1 MSDNKPIL
9 GYWKIR
15 GLAEGIRYQLAYSK
29 VDYKEDVYE
38 QGDGPEFSR
47 ASWMDVKFQ
56 QGLDFPNLPYLK
68 DGGFSI
74 TESGAIHRYCA
85 KKWCPELLHLD
96 DAEMYAKSEMLW
108 GVVADA
114 KMFVTMQCYIGDGCK
129 ETLASK
135 ALDRLELLAK
145 TVKDNEYVAGDKLSC
160 ADFAFVE
167 FVEMVEFISDGKVF
181 ETYPSLK
188 QYRDGIFEL
197 PGLRDYI
204 ETRGHLSFNNKV
216 AKINN

>member
-1 MSDNKPIL
+1 
-9 GYWKIR
+9 
-15 GLAEGIRYQLAYSK
+15 
-29 VDYKEDVYE
+29 
-38 QGDGPEFSR
+38 
-47 ASWMDVKFQ
+47 
-56 QGLDFPNLPYLK
+56 
-68 DGGFSI
+68 
-74 TESGAIHRYCA
+74 
-85 KKWCPELLHLD
+85 
-96 DAEMYAKSEMLW
+96 
-108 GVVADA
+108 
-114 KMFVTMQCYIGDGCK
+114 MFVTMQCYIGDGCK